1 MRFNILGDF
10 DWEARVDQVL
20 DSLSNSGYRSYFEQR
35 DYGPGLAGITVVLMC
50 QAPELNLRRRV
61 QLSKKEKKLYMDIM
75 LDLAEMKRVDRS
87 RRKTLVTERLI
98 REVPEVLSKYKIS
111 DFDSARFIE
120 DFRLKFSET

>member
-20 DSLSNSGYRSYFEQR
+20 DSLSKSGYRSYFEQR